1 MTFDL
6 GDATKWEFFFPN
18 VEQPLLVVPE
28 DSSATLEGT
37 EAKVSGH
44 QSQPLTSGSTAC
56 MHTLQQDV
64 KEDFELPPSWVLP
77 INISRKGMLR
87 SEI

>member
-37 EAKVSGH
+37 EAKVRDH
-44 QSQPLTSGSTAC
+44 QPQVAQLHAC
-56 MHTLQQDV
+56 MHCSKMPRKTLNCLHPG
-64 KEDFELPPSWVLP
+64 FCP
-77 INISRKGMLR
+77 
-87 SEI
+87 

>member
-28 DSSATLEGT
+28 DSSAVLEET
-37 EAKVSGH
+37 ETKVS
-44 QSQPLTSGSTAC
+44 AC
-56 MHTLQQDV
+56 HSL
-64 KEDFELPPSWVLP
+64 FYH
-77 INISRKGMLR
+77 
-87 SEI
+87 